1 MNFSSK
7 SSPCVV
13 IRTCSDYSPFG
24 VELDGRTVSNY
35 GYRFGFQGS
44 EKDNEFKGD
53 GNSYTTE
60 FRQYDPRIGRW
71 LTIDPKMNEK
81 ESPCVG
87 FGNNPMIYKDQPGDT
102 VIFFL
107 DKDGAEGNGHMGMA
121 YQNEKGKWFYFSFGA
136 VNTNNG
142 LLADNDGGVDFVEI
156 GNLTAKEVETI
167 VLANG
172 YGYTY
177 DKSVILNTT
186 SAEDKLISSA
196 AEKFKNK
203 QNNSTSDDYNAMS
216 NNCADAC
223 IDLTNKG
230 LGNAGIHR
238 EELGPYYSLR
248 PNSLCRGSK
257 RKQ

>member
-1 MNFSSK
+1 MPTPTNPF
-7 SSPCVV
+7 PCVG

-71 LTIDPKMNEK
+71 LTNDPKMNEK

-107 DKDGAEGNGHMGMA
+107 DKDGAEG
-121 YQNEKGKWFYFSFGA
+121 
-136 VNTNNG
+136 
-142 LLADNDGGVDFVEI
+142 LDP
-156 GNLTAKEVETI
+156 
-167 VLANG
+167 
-172 YGYTY
+172 
-177 DKSVILNTT
+177 
-186 SAEDKLISSA
+186 ISSKLDEA
-196 AEKFKNK
+196 V
-203 QNNSTSDDYNAMS
+203 
-216 NNCADAC
+216 
-223 IDLTNKG
+223 G
-230 LGNAGIHR
+230 AGEYAPCYPQCHTDQY
-238 EELGPYYSLR
+238 LPV
-248 PNSLCRGSK
+248 
-257 RKQ
+257 

>member
-1 MNFSSK
+1 MPTPTNPF
-7 SSPCVV
+7 PCVG

-71 LTIDPKMNEK
+71 LTNDPKMNEK

-121 YQNEKGKWFYFSFGA
+121 YQNEKGKYKILRLPIPFGTGDWELFDIEKDPIESTDLSKTFPEIKADLIKSWDVYAKNNNVHDHKGFYDNFYR
-136 VNTNNG
+136 TN
-142 LLADNDGGVDFVEI
+142 
-156 GNLTAKEVETI
+156 
-167 VLANG
+167 
-172 YGYTY
+172 
-177 DKSVILNTT
+177 
-186 SAEDKLISSA
+186 
-196 AEKFKNK
+196 
-203 QNNSTSDDYNAMS
+203 
-216 NNCADAC
+216 
-223 IDLTNKG
+223 
-230 LGNAGIHR
+230 
-238 EELGPYYSLR
+238 LGPGNGKER
-248 PNSLCRGSK
+248 E
-257 RKQ
+257 